1 MGELS
6 RNGSAVMI
14 NVRENGKDKIYKNM
28 VDVIWRPQ
36 NYKLEVSAGHSW
48 SRAPHSVGN
57 AVKGEIRN

>member
-1 MGELS
+1 
-6 RNGSAVMI
+6 MI